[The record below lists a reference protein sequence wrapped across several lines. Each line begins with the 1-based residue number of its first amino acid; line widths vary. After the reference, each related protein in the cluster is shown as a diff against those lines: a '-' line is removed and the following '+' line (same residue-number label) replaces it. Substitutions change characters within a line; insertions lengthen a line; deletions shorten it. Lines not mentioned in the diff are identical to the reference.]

1 MRSIAAQR
9 AHFFDKA
16 MSLPV
21 HKRLLAL
28 LLPMLLPVLGLVLA
42 AVWLGY
48 SVAAKI
54 ARSPEQS
61 PDLAEIGL
69 AVLPALLMLLLL
81 GVMAHMA
88 ARKALMPWVL
98 LAQTVQARSPKDLR
112 PIPIAPHTPA
122 DVQVMAEA
130 LNRLFARANEESD
143 AQQRFIADAAHQLRT
158 PLAALQ
164 SQVEAWA
171 LMAQSA
177 PDKSIHLPVTQVER
191 LRQASRRTTQL
202 ANQLLALSRVES
214 SLGQAAGTQR
224 VDIKNLCETV
234 LESFLDDALAKQLDL
249 GLEAEAAHVT
259 GHEWL
264 LRELIANVLDN
275 AVKYTPQGGRVTL
288 RCGRRLSPQRQI
300 RVYVE
305 VEDDGPGVSVGEYA
319 RLTHR
324 FYRGPGTTVEG
335 TGLGLA
341 IAQEIAQGH
350 GAHLQFAPGAL
361 GRGMRVTLMFSE

>member
-1 MRSIAAQR
+1 
-9 AHFFDKA
+9 
-16 MSLPV
+16 
-21 HKRLLAL
+21 
-28 LLPMLLPVLGLVLA
+28 
-42 AVWLGY
+42 
-48 SVAAKI
+48 
-54 ARSPEQS
+54 
-61 PDLAEIGL
+61 
-69 AVLPALLMLLLL
+69 
-81 GVMAHMA
+81 
-88 ARKALMPWVL
+88 
-98 LAQTVQARSPKDLR
+98 
-112 PIPIAPHTPA
+112 
-122 DVQVMAEA
+122 
-130 LNRLFARANEESD
+130 
-143 AQQRFIADAAHQLRT
+143 
-158 PLAALQ
+158 
-164 SQVEAWA
+164 
-171 LMAQSA
+171 MAQSA

-275 AVKYTPQGGRVTL
+275 AIKYTPQGGRVTL

-305 VEDDGPGVSVGEYA
+305 VEDDGPGVPVGEYA

-361 GRGMRVTLMFSE
+361 GRGMRVTLMFGE